1 MQVSRQESNTRLCV
15 VFILERRVMQDEVLD
30 RILEPDEDDPS
41 GAAVRAVVSFPWEIQ
56 LT

>member
-1 MQVSRQESNTRLCV
+1 M
-15 VFILERRVMQDEVLD
+15 VFILERRMMQDEVLD

-41 GAAVRAVVSFPWEIQ
+41 GAAVRAVISFAWEIQ